1 MKKTFRPAKAVAV
14 FLCLIMALSLAACG
28 KKTSTVE
35 TVNQTEAAVTNAETT
50 TQAAENAADDGKLK
64 VYTSIYPMYFLTSRV
79 AGDKAQVENLVPSG
93 VEAHDW
99 EPNVEDIVKLNK
111 ADVLVYNG
119 AGMEHWVEDISESL
133 DNNKLLL
140 VEASKGLDL
149 LEGEHHEDGDE
160 HHEDGDEHHHEH
172 GDEHHDHDHEH
183 ADEHHEDGDH
193 DHDHEHGDEHH
204 EGHHH
209 HHHGKWDPHVWLSP
223 VKAKQQAQN
232 IAAALSEVDPANAE
246 SYAANLKDLEKD
258 LDQLDKDFREGLK
271 DVKSK
276 LLVTNHEA
284 FAYLAKEYGLEQEGI
299 TGVYADQEPSAQRM
313 AEIIDFVKEHQVKVI
328 FAEEILSPK
337 VSEAIAEA
345 SGATVEVLSPVES
358 LTQEQVQNGDDYLTV
373 MRSNLEALKKALK

>member
-1 MKKTFRPAKAVAV
+1 MKNSFRTTKLVAL
-14 FLCLIMALSLAACG
+14 FLFIIMALSVVGCS

-35 TVNQTEAAVTNAETT
+35 NTTAASVTGGEATT
-50 TQAAENAADDGKLK
+50 KADEPQAREPLK
-64 VYTSIYPMYFLTSRV
+64 AGEQLKIYTSIYPMYYLTSRI

-99 EPNVEDIVKLNK
+99 EPNVEDIVKLNE

-119 AGMEHWVEDISESL
+119 AGMEHWVEDVGASL
-133 DNNKLLL
+133 NNDKL
-140 VEASKGLDL
+140 VMIEASKGLDL
-149 LEGEHHEDGDE
+149 IEGGDCCGEEHEDADHHDHEHDHDADE
-160 HHEDGDEHHHEH
+160 HHDEHHDHDH
-172 GDEHHDHDHEH
+172 DADEHHDHDHEH
-183 ADEHHEDGDH
+183 GE
-193 DHDHEHGDEHH
+193 
-204 EGHHH
+204 EGRHH

-223 VKAKQQAQN
+223 VKAKEEAKN
-232 IAAALSEVDPANAE
+232 IADKLSELDPNNAE
-246 SYAANLKDLEKD
+246 TFAANYKALADD
-258 LDQLDKDFREGLK
+258 LDKLDGEFREGLK
-271 DVKSK
+271 DIKSK
-276 LLVTNHEA
+276 LLVTNHQA

-313 AEIIDFVKEHQVKVI
+313 AEIVDFVKEHGVKVI

-358 LTQEQVQNGDDYLTV
+358 LSKEQSDKGDDYLAV